1 MTKPFSPAELTARV
15 KSHIS
20 RYERLKGRA
29 ASPETISHRHFR
41 RLLEIES
48 ELLREEDETKRLK
61 LERLRIWNQRVYKA
75 KVKQIRTMELNL
87 SHSELGNLL
96 GIPKGTIDSSVHYM
110 KHLLLKCMDEQGDNE
125 YL

>member
-1 MTKPFSPAELTARV
+1 M
-15 KSHIS
+15 
-20 RYERLKGRA
+20 
-29 ASPETISHRHFR
+29 
-41 RLLEIES
+41 LEIES